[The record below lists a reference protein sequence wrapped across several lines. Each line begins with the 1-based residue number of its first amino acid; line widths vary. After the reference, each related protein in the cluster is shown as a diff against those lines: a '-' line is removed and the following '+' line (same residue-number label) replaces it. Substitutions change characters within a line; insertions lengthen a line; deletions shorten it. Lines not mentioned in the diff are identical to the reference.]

1 MQLLRPTHPYVWT
14 AEGWL
19 YVATV
24 VDLFSRRVVGWSMK
38 AEMNVYNSSRMQ
50 RRSFRT
56 RCGKRPAPELAGGAC
71 RPIAERR
78 CSDPGCAGAN
88 RAGGSSLVRR
98 HSGSF
103 TGTTALDDLYLLARF
118 KLS

>member
-38 AEMNVYNSSRMQ
+38 AEMNVQ
-50 RRSFRT
+50 LLTDAAEILCT
-56 RCGKRPAPELAGGAC
+56 RCGTACTELAGGAC